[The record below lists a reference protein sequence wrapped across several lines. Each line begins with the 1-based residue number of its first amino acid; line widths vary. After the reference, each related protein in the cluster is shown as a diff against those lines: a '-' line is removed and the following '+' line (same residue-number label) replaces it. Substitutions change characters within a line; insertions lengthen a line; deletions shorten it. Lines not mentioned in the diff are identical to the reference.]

1 MTQIVLHQW
10 AFSPFC
16 TKVRKM
22 MDYKGIEYTTKN
34 YNGFLAI
41 EAKRL
46 SKTGKLPVL
55 EVDGEMIP
63 DSRVIARYLD
73 THFPEKPI
81 IPSDS
86 TQASKAEI
94 FQDWADESLYFYE
107 IYFRVKYTKAMI
119 KVADLLGE
127 GRPSYEKYFLA
138 PALGYQLGKAIKQ
151 QGIARSSKTVVEERF
166 LHLMDQVDRQLEASP
181 WLAGDTPSI
190 ADFALAGQ
198 LIEVVRTGHL
208 NPQLQ
213 TLQYLWAWINK
224 MQDLPS
230 HEKR

>member
-34 YNGFLAI
+34 YNGFLAL

-55 EVDGEMIP
+55 EVDGEMIQ

-73 THFPEKPI
+73 THFPEKPLT
-81 IPSDS
+81 PSDP
-86 TQASKAEI
+86 TQVSKAEI

-107 IYFRVKYTKAMI
+107 IYFRTKYTKAMF
-119 KVADLLGE
+119 KVGDLLGE
-127 GRPSYEKYFLA
+127 GRPFYEKYFLG

-151 QGIARSSKTVVEERF
+151 QGIARNSKALVEERF

-181 WLAGDTPSI
+181 WLAGDAPSI

-213 TLQYLWAWINK
+213 TLPHLWAWINK
-224 MQDLPS
+224 MQDLPC

>member
-1 MTQIVLHQW
+1 
-10 AFSPFC
+10 
-16 TKVRKM
+16 M
-22 MDYKGIEYTTKN
+22 MDYKGIEYSTKN
-34 YNGFLAI
+34 YNGFLAL

-55 EVDGEMIP
+55 EVDGERIQ

-81 IPSDS
+81 TPRDP

-107 IYFRVKYTKAMI
+107 VYFRAKYTKAML
-119 KVADLLGE
+119 KVGDMLGE
-127 GRPSYEKYFLA
+127 GRPFYEKYFLG
-138 PALGYQLGKAIKQ
+138 PAFGYQLGKAIKQ
-151 QGIARSSKTVVEERF
+151 QGIARNSKAFVEERF
-166 LHLMDQVDRQLEASP
+166 LHLMGQVDRQLEASL

-213 TLQYLWAWINK
+213 KMPYLWAWINK
-224 MQDLPS
+224 MQELPS
-230 HEKR
+230 HEKL